1 MRRILVVDDNQD
13 AASLL
18 GVMLEL
24 WSCEAVIAHDGAAAI
39 ALAGAGRFDLAV
51 VDIGLPGMDGW
62 EVGRR
67 LRALDPDL
75 RLVALTGHAGEAPER
90 ASRDAGFADH
100 LVKPIDMDVLQR
112 VVTSVPARESTST
125 RTP

>member
-1 MRRILVVDDNQD
+1 MKRVLVVDDNHD

-24 WSCEAVIAHDGAAAI
+24 WECAAVIAHDGATAI
-39 ALAGAGRFDLAV
+39 QRAEAERFDLAL

-67 LRALDPDL
+67 LRAIDPDL
-75 RLVALTGHAGEAPER
+75 QLVALTGHAGESSER
-90 ASRDAGFADH
+90 ESRDAGFIDH
-100 LVKPIDMDVLQR
+100 LVKPVDMDVLQR
-112 VVTSVPARESTST
+112 VVTSVPGR
-125 RTP
+125 